1 MPTVGSTIQLFAQ
14 AYDQDDLPITPG
26 INRSTTDAGVATVS
40 GSGLVTVVASGICNI
55 KATAVDNIAAVGQT
69 SVGVALLSANS
80 LTIAY
85 GNNATISSVGG
96 FTTVN
101 WSSGA
106 SGAAQ
111 VYAGTIVNGF
121 VVADHS
127 STAWNSGPTATIVT
141 LGWCVTL
148 FEEWEPRRRTFKRKS
163 RPPRFTR
170 RCWSVDATLI
180 GGVGLRRSSQPF
192 CRAPKATGIL

>member
-1 MPTVGSTIQLFAQ
+1 MPTVGSNIQLFAQ
-14 AYDQDDLPITPG
+14 AYDQDDLPTTPG
-26 INRSTTDAGVATVS
+26 INWSTTDAGVATVS
-40 GSGLVTVVASGICNI
+40 GSGLVTAVASGICNI

-127 STAWNSGPTATIVT
+127 STAWNSGPAATIVT
-141 LGWCVTL
+141 PVYTGPVSFTATAHVPVEVSVGGIYCSATVNVTKL
-148 FEEWEPRRRTFKRKS
+148 PNW
-163 RPPRFTR
+163 
-170 RCWSVDATLI
+170 A
-180 GGVGLRRSSQPF
+180 G
-192 CRAPKATGIL
+192 A